1 MILETVNYERH
12 FIEKMVHKG
21 EFDIPEAYEWYMY
34 YSKIDIPRAFQ
45 QQQRFAIDPK
55 HPRFFP
61 NFQVEF
67 DGRAAGFYKGIL
79 HNLTY
84 PLLGRPLPTTF
95 AADIDRIGR
104 LRGGV
109 LEAVNLE
116 VCINICKTFMKPRD
130 DGVPS
135 RLHINLEF
143 LRRALWTIVNDHCK
157 DVDVLIPLSEMNS
170 PHQQSLNIPRFFLQQ
185 KWRAAAPAA
194 AVEVWRLSN
203 LPMDMLP
210 EIEDELMK
218 HLSNDKSDLFLQCQ
232 AEVINNLGTLVKLAV
247 DEWKSYNPWELY
259 EAAAKSP
266 ATNERKWSRKIDPKN
281 GNRMII
287 KNLAIVIA
295 HMGLHHW
302 WIWETMAYH
311 PCSRFILPFQ
321 RGQAVPMARSEE
333 PSQSSIRPDKD
344 SDDEEEEDEYQDED
358 EDEDEDAKTVEVEEE
373 QQEDRALPRI
383 INDGPD
389 ASPESYK
396 HFCGQI
402 DGQADEVPLNPS
414 EQATKDMVP
423 EIDEAIPSPQQPKVE
438 DDRVDC
444 IPKVEQPSKPKR
456 RRQGSVCESN
466 YEEDTV
472 EHQQA
477 QEG

>member
-1 MILETVNYERH
+1 MILDTVNYERH
-12 FIEKMVHKG
+12 FIEKMVARG
-21 EFDIPEAYEWYMY
+21 EFDIPEAYEWYLY
-34 YSKIDIPRAFQ
+34 YTKVDMPRTFQ
-45 QQQRFAIDPK
+45 QQQHFATDPK

-61 NFQVEF
+61 NFRVES

-84 PLLGRPLPTTF
+84 PLLGRTLPTTF
-95 AADIDRIGR
+95 AADIDRVGR

-116 VCINICKTFMKPRD
+116 VCVAILKSFMKPRD
-130 DGVPS
+130 DGRPNITS
-135 RLHINLEF
+135 NSEL

-170 PHQQSLNIPRFFLQQ
+170 PHQQSLGIPRFFLQQ
-185 KWRAAAPAA
+185 KWKAATPAA
-194 AVEVWRLSN
+194 AIEIWRLCN

-232 AEVINNLGTLVKLAV
+232 AEVINNLGNLVKLAI

-311 PCSRFILPFQ
+311 PCSRFILPSQ
-321 RGQAVPMARSEE
+321 RGQAVPMARCEA
-333 PSQSSIRPDKD
+333 PSQSTVRSDED

-358 EDEDEDAKTVEVEEE
+358 ADAETVNVDEE

-383 INDGPD
+383 INDRPD

-402 DGQADEVPLNPS
+402 DGRPEEAPLNPTEEAS
-414 EQATKDMVP
+414 KAIVP
-423 EIDEAIPSPQQPKVE
+423 EVNKDTPSPQQPKKE

-444 IPKVEQPSKPKR
+444 IPKVEQSSKPKT
-456 RRQGSVCESN
+456 RRQGSMCESN
-466 YEEDTV
+466 YEEDTI
-472 EHQQA
+472 EPRA
-477 QEG
+477 QKG

>member
-12 FIEKMVHKG
+12 FIEKMVARG
-21 EFDIPEAYEWYMY
+21 EFDIPEAYEWYLY
-34 YSKIDIPRAFQ
+34 YTRIDIPRTFQ
-45 QQQRFAIDPK
+45 QQQRFATDPK
-55 HPRFFP
+55 HPLFFP
-61 NFQVEF
+61 NFKAES

-109 LEAVNLE
+109 LEAVNFE
-116 VCINICKTFMKPRD
+116 VCVAILKTFMKPRD
-130 DGVPS
+130 DGHPNITS
-135 RLHINLEF
+135 HSDL

-170 PHQQSLNIPRFFLQQ
+170 PHQQSLGIPRFFLQQ
-185 KWRAAAPAA
+185 KWKAAAPAA
-194 AVEVWRLSN
+194 AIEIWRLCN
-203 LPMDMLP
+203 LPMGMLP

-259 EAAAKSP
+259 EAAARSP
-266 ATNERKWSRKIDPKN
+266 ATNERKWSRKVDPKN

-311 PCSRFILPFQ
+311 PCSRFILSSQ
-321 RGQAVPMARSEE
+321 RGQAVSMARSGAT
-333 PSQSSIRPDKD
+333 SQSTIRPGED
-344 SDDEEEEDEYQDED
+344 SDDEEEEDECQDED
-358 EDEDEDAKTVEVEEE
+358 EDEDAETVEVEEE

-383 INDGPD
+383 INDRPD

-402 DGQADEVPLNPS
+402 DGRPDEAPLNPG
-414 EQATKDMVP
+414 EEANEVIVP
-423 EIDEAIPSPQQPKVE
+423 EINKDTPPPQQPKVE

-444 IPKVEQPSKPKR
+444 IPKVEHSSKPKP

-466 YEEDTV
+466 YEEDTI
-472 EHQQA
+472 EPRA